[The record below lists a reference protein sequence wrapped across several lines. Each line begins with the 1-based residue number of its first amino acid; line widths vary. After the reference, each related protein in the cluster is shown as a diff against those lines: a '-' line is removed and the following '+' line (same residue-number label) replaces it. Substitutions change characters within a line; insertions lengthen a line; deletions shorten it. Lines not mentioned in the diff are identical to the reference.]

1 MLKIK
6 LEDDAVDYWMDVVKK
21 RHKGARELITANIHY

>member
-21 RHKGARELITANIHY
+21 RPKVARELITANIHY